1 MTRVADVLPWA
12 ETPERQ
18 NPFVFVVGCPR
29 SGTTLLQ
36 RMLDNHPELAVAH
49 DSHFIPLAI
58 KNESV
63 GVDPQLTPELVTWV
77 TTYRR
82 FHRLRYPRGCRGGR
96 LPLGDLQQSS

>member
-63 GVDPQLTPELVTWV
+63 GVDPQLTPELVT
-77 TTYRR
+77 
-82 FHRLRYPRGCRGGR
+82 
-96 LPLGDLQQSS
+96 

>member
-1 MTRVADVLPWA
+1 
-12 ETPERQ
+12 
-18 NPFVFVVGCPR
+18 
-29 SGTTLLQ
+29 
-36 RMLDNHPELAVAH
+36 MLDNHPELAVAH

-82 FHRLRYPRGCRGGR
+82 FHRLQLSEGMSRGR
-96 LPLGDLQQSS
+96 LPLGD